1 MKFKFLFIALFIC
14 LASFSQNKGTVSG
27 TITDK
32 DLNNETLPFANVMVK
47 GTTIGVSTD
56 MDGKYS
62 LNVVAGNHILEIS
75 FVGYETIEVPF
86 TVKANE
92 TTTIDRSI
100 GSGSVKLEDVVIT
113 NTVNR
118 QKEASL
124 LLEQKNAV
132 EIKQNIGAQELSRKG
147 VGDVAAAVAKTAGIS
162 KQEGSNNIFVR
173 GLGDRYN
180 STSINGLPVPS
191 NDPEKK
197 NIALD
202 LFSTDIVEYISIDK
216 VYNVRSFGDFA
227 GGNVDIASKD
237 YKGKGMFEI
246 SLGSK
251 VNTEALGKD
260 NFLLQQGPRK
270 TGFVS
275 YGVPQNALNSFN
287 FQNSSNPV
295 GETPFGGNVA
305 FKAGKSFEI
314 GEEGKLNLFATA
326 SFDNGYEYREGVN
339 QTFDALDGR
348 KKAFNQ
354 EKTIYKT
361 NTTGMFTANYKLNSN
376 HKIGYNFLFI
386 NSSDQSRDTYFGY
399 DRDFEKDNADVMVQR
414 GTFVQNTVMINQ
426 LLGNHKLTDKIAL
439 DWGASYNTVKGD
451 MPDRIQNKLFKDRT
465 SGEYSIAQQTDTDN
479 HRYFQKLTEDEL
491 AANIAVSY
499 KLGDNEN
506 GDSKGKI
513 AVGYNGRFKKRDFEA
528 IQFNFNLVEDARNI
542 ILNPNNLDVLFN
554 QQSYADGN
562 FTIGSFA
569 GMNPQTYNGE
579 QNIHAGFANLEYKL
593 SEKLSGVLGMRFEKV
608 EQIVNWR
615 TQLDA
620 GGGTNTFNRDEF
632 LPSLILKYTLNEK
645 QNLRFGASKT
655 YTLPQF
661 KERALFIYE
670 DVTEIKVGNPDLYP
684 SQDYNVDLKWEMF
697 PKSDELISVTAFGKY
712 ILDPINEIVMAS
724 STNDMTWVNIADQGY
739 VVGAEFEIRKNLF
752 KIEGDLTNKLS
763 AGLNVS
769 YMKTHQDIDAEK
781 IREETK
787 GRINTNLT
795 DTESSFTG
803 ASDLLLNA
811 DISYSKDWKNDK
823 GIMATLAYSHYSD
836 RLYALGVEKQGNLVD
851 KGMGALDFILK
862 TKLNKNLGLDFTA
875 KNILNPE
882 FKRVQEN
889 ASGDLPAVTYKR
901 GAFFGLGLNYQ
912 F

>member
-1 MKFKFLFIALFIC
+1 MKFKFLFIVFFVC
-14 LASFSQNKGTVSG
+14 FASFSQNKGTVSG

-32 DLNNETLPFANVMVK
+32 DLNNESLPFANVMIK
-47 GTTIGVSTD
+47 GTTIGMSTD

-92 TTTIDRSI
+92 TTTIDRAI

-113 NTVNR
+113 STVNR

-124 LLEQKNAV
+124 LLEQKKAI

-162 KQEGSNNIFVR
+162 KQEGSNNVFVR

-180 STSINGLPVPS
+180 STSINGLPIPS

-227 GGNVDIASKD
+227 GGNVDIVSKD

-260 NFLLQQGPRK
+260 NFLLQRGPRK

-275 YGVPQNALNSFN
+275 YGVPKNPLNAYTFENSLNPTG
-287 FQNSSNPV
+287 QV
-295 GETPFGGNVA
+295 PFGGNAA

-339 QTFDALDGR
+339 KTFNAQDAR
-348 KKAFNQ
+348 IKAFDQ

-376 HKIGYNFLFI
+376 HKIGYNFILV

-399 DRDFEKDNADVMVQR
+399 DRDFEKDNADIMVQR
-414 GTFVQNTVMINQ
+414 GTFIQNTIMINQ
-426 LLGNHKLTDKIAL
+426 LLGNHKLTDNIAL
-439 DWGASYNTVKGD
+439 DWAASYNTVKGN

-465 SGEYSIAQQTDTDN
+465 TGEHVIAQQTPTDN
-479 HRYFQKLTEDEL
+479 HRYFQELTEDEI

-513 AVGYNGRFKKRDFEA
+513 SAGYNGRFKKRDFEA
-528 IQFNFNLVEDARNI
+528 IQFNFGMSEAARNV

-554 QQSYADGN
+554 QQSYDAEY
-562 FTIGSFA
+562 FTISSFA
-569 GMNPQTYNGE
+569 GMTPQTYNGE

-593 SEKLSGVLGMRFEKV
+593 SEKLSGVLGMRYEKV
-608 EQIVNWR
+608 EQTVDWR

-620 GGGTNTFNRDEF
+620 AGGTNTFNRNEF
-632 LPSLILKYTLNEK
+632 LPSLILKYELNEK

-661 KERALFIYE
+661 KERAMFIYE
-670 DVTEIKVGNPDLYP
+670 DVTEIKQGNPYLYP
-684 SQDYNVDLKWEMF
+684 SQDYNVDIKWEMF
-697 PKSDELISVTAFGKY
+697 PKADELISLTAFGKY
-712 ILDPINEIVMAS
+712 ILDPINEITRAS
-724 STNDMTWVNIADQGY
+724 STNDITWVNIGDNGY
-739 VVGAEFEIRKNLF
+739 VVGAELEIRKNIF
-752 KIEGDLTNKLS
+752 KIEGDLADKLS

-781 IREETK
+781 IRRETN
-787 GRINTNLT
+787 GTVDTNLT
-795 DTESSFTG
+795 DSTSSFTG

-811 DISYSKDWKNDK
+811 DVSYSKEWKNDT

-836 RLYALGVEKQGNLVD
+836 RLYALGTLQQGNLVD
-851 KGMGALDFILK
+851 KGMGTLDFILK
-862 TKLNKNLGLDFTA
+862 TKLSKNLGLDFTA
-875 KNILNPE
+875 RNILNPE

-889 ASGDLPAVTYKR
+889 MSGDLVGVSYKR